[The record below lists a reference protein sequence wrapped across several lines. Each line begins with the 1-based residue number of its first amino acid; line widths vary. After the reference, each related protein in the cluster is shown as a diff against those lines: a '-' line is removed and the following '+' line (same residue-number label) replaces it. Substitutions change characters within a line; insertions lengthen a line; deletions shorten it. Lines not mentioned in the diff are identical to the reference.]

1 MAKQI
6 KPGSPAA
13 LAERFR
19 ELHQPGRGIFLV
31 PAAWDAA
38 SARIFEDCGAKAIG
52 TTSLGLANTLG
63 YADGESYF
71 PADENLRLLQ
81 RIVAVCSLPVTGD
94 LEAMYD
100 DPEGNTEAVIEAGAV
115 GLNIEDHVGEE
126 ADMLSIE
133 DAAARVAKV
142 RETADRIGFPLF
154 INARTE
160 TLRYGG
166 DLDDAVKRMNTFL
179 EAGAECC
186 LPILSAE
193 LNDAATL
200 REIVERVDGPI
211 NAPANVDLTVAE
223 LEEMGVRRVG
233 IQMYPQV
240 HGFVQS
246 MTELTLVQ
254 HDLAQ
259 MRTQRSYGHNV
270 NDAFKAAAGLELTPA
285 NSL

>member
-1 MAKQI
+1 VAKQI
-6 KPGSPAA
+6 KPGSPPE

-19 ELHQPGRGIFLV
+19 ELHQPGAGIFLV
-31 PAAWDAA
+31 PSAWDAA
-38 SARIFEDCGAKAIG
+38 SARIFEDSGAKAIG

-63 YADGESYF
+63 YADGESCF
-71 PADENLRLLQ
+71 PAEENLRLLQ

-126 ADMLSIE
+126 DGVLSIE
-133 DAAARVAKV
+133 DAAARVAQV

-166 DLDDAVKRMNTFL
+166 DLEDAIMRMNTFL

-186 LPILSAE
+186 LPILPAE
-193 LNDAATL
+193 FNDAGTI
-200 REIVERVDGPI
+200 REIVERVNGPI
-211 NAPANVDLTVAE
+211 NAPANAPLTVAQ
-223 LEEMGVRRVG
+223 LEEMGVRRIG

-246 MTELTLVQ
+246 MTELTLDQ
-254 HDLAQ
+254 RDLAQ
-259 MRTQRSYGHNV
+259 MRAQRSYGHAV
-270 NDAFKAAAGLELTPA
+270 NDAFKEMQRAQAST
-285 NSL
+285 